1 MGKGRIVFAFT
12 KRSWS
17 SKQQPW
23 KKTLWFGVPLSFYPL
38 WKGHTRS
45 KEPFEIVRRSNSLL
59 QQYIDKASSI
69 KVKVMGCEKCRMHI
83 LACKNSRLE
92 KESEVRHSRRLRHQI
107 SNLWKQWVQNQEL
120 HIEQDSMTQFNFL
133 VIIVSHAE
141 HWLNFNRN

>member
-1 MGKGRIVFAFT
+1 
-12 KRSWS
+12 
-17 SKQQPW
+17 
-23 KKTLWFGVPLSFYPL
+23 
-38 WKGHTRS
+38 
-45 KEPFEIVRRSNSLL
+45 
-59 QQYIDKASSI
+59 
-69 KVKVMGCEKCRMHI
+69 MGCEKCRMHI

-141 HWLNFNRN
+141 H